1 MQHHH
6 HEINN
11 TFHCQRAI
19 HGESVHVLNAD
30 HYLMAEYNTRT
41 GRVSWHRMV
50 AATQRESVE
59 KWLRENYPMT
69 RPALAIS
76 GNQPTKKNL
85 KK

>member
-1 MQHHH
+1 VQHHH

-11 TFHCQRAI
+11 AYHFQRI
-19 HGESVHVLNAD
+19 NHGDSVHVFNAD
-30 HYLMAEYNTRT
+30 HYLMAVYDTGT
-41 GRVSWHRMV
+41 GRASWQRVV

-69 RPALAIS
+69 RSAAANLSKQAA
-76 GNQPTKKNL
+76 KKLL